1 MPRTAASGNVRPP
14 VRQRSRGGRG
24 AHGRIDR
31 LGRMEA
37 VFIGLMALVV
47 LLTGY
52 VSLLVLYKLFKAE
65 N

>member
-1 MPRTAASGNVRPP
+1 VPNPAGPDP
-14 VRQRSRGGRG
+14 L
-24 AHGRIDR
+24 DR
-31 LGRMEA
+31 LPGMEA

-52 VSLLVLYKLFKAE
+52 VSMVVLYKLFKAE

>member
-1 MPRTAASGNVRPP
+1 MPNPA
-14 VRQRSRGGRG
+14 GGD
-24 AHGRIDR
+24 APDR
-31 LGRMEA
+31 LPGMEA

-52 VSLLVLYKLFKAE
+52 VSMVVLYKLFKAE

>member
-1 MPRTAASGNVRPP
+1 VAE
-14 VRQRSRGGRG
+14 G
-24 AHGRIDR
+24 AGELEPGIDR
-31 LGRMEA
+31 LRPMEA